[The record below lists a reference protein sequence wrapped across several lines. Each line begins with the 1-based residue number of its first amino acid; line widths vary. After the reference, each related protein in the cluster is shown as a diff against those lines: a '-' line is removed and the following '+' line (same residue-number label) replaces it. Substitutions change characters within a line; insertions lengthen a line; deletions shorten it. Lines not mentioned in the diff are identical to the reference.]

1 MARTPP
7 FSGRGTP
14 THSLS
19 TRVSETPN
27 RDRVHCPNG
36 NTNST
41 VAGARRNVLIPTL
54 PSGAQNILNEQRL
67 RILPEFHNVSTN
79 DSDQENNEGSAG
91 AGEIRS
97 LLQSIDQQNRQI
109 LVALQQSE
117 RLRTNQG
124 KVNVSRAV
132 SVSIYYNHVSKY

>member
-1 MARTPP
+1 MARTLP

-54 PSGAQNILNEQRL
+54 PSGAQNILNEQQL

-79 DSDQENNEGSAG
+79 DKDQENNEGSAS
-91 AGEIRS
+91 AGGICS
-97 LLQSIDQQNRQI
+97 LL
-109 LVALQQSE
+109 
-117 RLRTNQG
+117 
-124 KVNVSRAV
+124 
-132 SVSIYYNHVSKY
+132 